1 MGRLPGPEETRG
13 VRIRRPI
20 FIKFGV
26 YPISALKYSC
36 EKARL
41 VPTNRL
47 AELFFKEFGL
57 CPEKKTK
64 PNQRSLRCDLG
75 GPKKKWRF

>member
-1 MGRLPGPEETRG
+1 
-13 VRIRRPI
+13 
-20 FIKFGV
+20 
-26 YPISALKYSC
+26 LKYSC

-47 AELFFKEFGL
+47 AEYFLKEFGL
-57 CPEKKTK
+57 CPEKKIK
-64 PNQRSLRCDLG
+64 PNQRGPRCGLD